1 MRELGKSGIKVSTLC
16 FGCNVFG
23 WTADEQMSHRLLDAF
38 LDAGQNFIDTAD
50 IYARWAF
57 HGVGGQSEEVI
68 GRWFKAT
75 GKRSRVV
82 LATKVGLEMSPTKK
96 GLSAKYILQAVED
109 SLRRLQTDCID
120 LYQTHKDDPET
131 PVEETLRALSKLVE
145 QGKVRAIGAS
155 NFGAERL
162 EESLQTSRNLGL
174 PRYESLQPH
183 YNLAHRTEFESSLEK
198 VCKAHSLAVLPYWSL
213 ASGFLTGK
221 YRSPED
227 AKKSARGESAIKN
240 LNERGYKILAALD
253 SVSAR
258 HNSTPTSV
266 SLAWLIERGTI
277 PIASATNLDQL
288 EHLLKATALS
298 LSAQDMA
305 ELDGASA

>member
-253 SVSAR
+253 SVSER